1 MPILDLPT
9 NPSRPQDPTLEAVG
23 TATTGNPPPPKPG
36 APRMVRAYT
45 AHTAHPIKVRTGR
58 FGDLEEHELIH
69 LLDALDDERARA
81 RFRESIYI
89 SVIVYLAIAWF
100 LFYGPRVLFH
110 QPQLQDPIAL
120 MKQHDKELTFID
132 PHPPALKPPPKPV
145 IDRKTMEQLKKQ
157 APVTPQPPTP
167 EPPAPEQARNT
178 PPAPQPLAPLPVAPK
193 PSPSI
198 DAPLPSAP
206 RPNIAQNGQ
215 NPHDA
220 MQSAMRGGRTGADVG
235 APGASTGS
243 MNDGAEVLSDT
254 QGVDFNAYI
263 ARVKRDLRRN
273 WIPLIPEEAA
283 PPISKRGITRIRFSI
298 LPGGEIGAMT
308 LEGGS
313 GDIAIDKAAW
323 GAIISE
329 GQFPPLPK
337 EYHGPQLE
345 LRFWFFLNTPVQE

>member
-1 MPILDLPT
+1 MPT
-9 NPSRPQDPTLEAVG
+9 TTPQDEEDRLQRDAEASQPEAVPEPVDPNSPLSFVPHAPAG
-23 TATTGNPPPPKPG
+23 TAPVRI
-36 APRMVRAYT
+36 RM
-45 AHTAHPIKVRTGR
+45 GR
-58 FGDLEEHELIH
+58 YGELDEHEVLR
-69 LLDALDDERARA
+69 LLDTIEDERARS
-81 RFRESIYI
+81 RFRESVYI

-157 APVTPQPPTP
+157 APPTPQPPAP
-167 EPPAPEQARNT
+167 QPPAPEEARNT
-178 PPAPQPLAPLPVAPK
+178 PTAPQPLAPAPVAPR
-193 PSPSI
+193 PSPAI

-206 RPNIAQNGQ
+206 RPNIAQNGET
-215 NPHDA
+215 PHDA
-220 MQSAMRGGRTGADVG
+220 MQNAMRGGRSGAEVG